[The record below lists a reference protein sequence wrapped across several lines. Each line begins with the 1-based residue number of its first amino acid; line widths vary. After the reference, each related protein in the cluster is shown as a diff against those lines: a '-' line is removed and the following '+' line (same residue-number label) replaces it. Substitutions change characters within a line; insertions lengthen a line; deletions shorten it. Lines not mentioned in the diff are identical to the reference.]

1 MMAFREYVQ
10 KEHDVGSHR
19 HAPHTNSEE
28 LYRVKDRRSCALSN
42 ALSYSTQSRNR
53 FMAWLGELEGM
64 EDEEPVT
71 RKLTWLCG

>member
-1 MMAFREYVQ
+1 MMACREYVQ

-53 FMAWLGELEGM
+53 FMAWLLEIEGV
-64 EDEEPVT
+64 EEKEPVAHMPA
-71 RKLTWLCG
+71 WPCC